1 MSDTTLSLSDGEVR
15 AWIDGGLHLRA
26 ITSFGDPVELNEG
39 EVRQLID
46 GLTTL
51 LQRLE

>member
-1 MSDTTLSLSDGEVR
+1 MSDITLSLWDREVR
-15 AWIDGGLHLRA
+15 AWIDDGLKA
-26 ITSFGDPVELNEG
+26 ITSFRDPVELNEG

-46 GLTTL
+46 GLTRL